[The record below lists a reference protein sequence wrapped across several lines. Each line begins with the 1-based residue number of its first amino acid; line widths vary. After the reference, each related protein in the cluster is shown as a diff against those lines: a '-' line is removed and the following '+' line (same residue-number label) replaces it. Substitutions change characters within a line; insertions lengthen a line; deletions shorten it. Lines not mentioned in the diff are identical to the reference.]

1 MTIVLSRGDGGA
13 VAVGGIVAAAASGG
27 AGAGLPLTCSSTHRA
42 RGVPFGGN
50 GGGGGCGRYGG
61 NNRYRRAVNSV
72 AGSGS
77 SMLGGHPLAGA
88 DPASTK
94 RDIKHRFEITAKLG
108 SGTYG
113 KVSLAFDHKTEREVA
128 VKLIRKSAIENK
140 QDLVRIR
147 REIRIMSMLNHPNI
161 IQIYEVFENKDKI
174 ILVMEYANGGELYD
188 YVSKNGSLPEAEARR
203 IFRQITSAVL
213 YCHKNKVAH
222 RDLKLENIL
231 LDARNNAKIADFG
244 LSNYFGQ
251 RHKLL
256 NTFCGSP
263 LYASPEIINGTPY
276 KGPEVDCWS
285 LGILLYTLV
294 YGSMPF
300 DGRDFNRMV
309 RQIKRGAYYEPDTPS
324 TASML
329 VRNMLR
335 VNPDRR
341 ATIYDIASHWWLN
354 LEENMPIIQEL
365 PENQITD
372 PTPLDERAE
381 IMVVQ
386 ELADETDVFME
397 FGHLSQATRRK
408 IEEFRR
414 RRKEAEEYNEQ
425 SPIKPPKARRTSRPE
440 QAEEEEMSAQDK
452 MLTATTAP
460 EQPPPPTKPVEAEA
474 EKSAFHDPLER
485 LKQLENR
492 LQTGKRTSPGP
503 VEDKKATET
512 PKEAKKEPPKK
523 LEKEQEQ
530 QQTKQTKRKPSLK
543 RQESVKE
550 KQQQR
555 AEKIAKVDGTTP
567 SPAAPKEPTKK
578 PTVTTT
584 TTTTVPTTTSTAS
597 ASVSASGTAD
607 PQRYWR
613 LETDSL
619 NALMNQVLEQMERGP
634 VSINLI
640 ARIKAHPFYDAR
652 PEVKELLE
660 SIIAAQPADVQ
671 KQTSKLIQQQSKQMC
686 NNKALT
692 ETPPTRNRTSAAA
705 APVQRNFSRVDSK
718 TRRSEKVERTAT
730 TSSAATVAAENNNN
744 NNNNTVAPPA
754 APDTVSPPV
763 PDTVVS
769 PKLLPPAPPPEQ
781 RKAQFRRRKEERR
794 WHSVEVG
801 FSTDS
806 SSTEEASAVAP
817 NVPSAEQ
824 AVPMMIAA
832 GAYVDNKS
840 ATAGLPNAVR
850 KASAVVAVAPQMAA
864 PRFVGTARVSRSEP
878 YEYDDEDE
886 EEEDDYDEDEDFF
899 DAEEDE
905 EEYESEID
913 ELADD
918 VEQVA
923 AGAELAAPVSPPGAT
938 LRGRHATEA
947 LEAASA
953 TLPQQSQRKPS
964 APKIVERAASDT
976 APPMSPPAAQN
987 AQQLNTLERGLAKR
1001 VSKGKYQFVAHP
1013 NIAEYGR
1020 GVSAEAESPP
1030 PTKRRI
1036 GGPQPRPE
1044 HSPILFDKAKDYLM
1058 RYPDTGDDD
1067 EDAEGVASEGLLVQK
1082 KSSTK
1087 PSKEEQEQQQQNGS
1101 AWLKNQDPDVPSLSE
1116 MDMDN
1121 SSSSSTAITPLAPPL
1136 HTDDAGGGGAGGARG
1151 VESVQQSKGKER
1163 KETKGRGERRRTTT
1177 TTEEESEEEEEEEE
1191 ETSTPFRPR
1200 PSTIIGFRTIQ
1211 PMGTDG
1217 VCKEAPIVQVK
1228 PQTSQPQS
1236 PAPAQSPTQRQ
1247 PPSQYTQQRAKLL
1260 NRNSAS
1266 PSPMLLST
1274 VVIAGSPPPATVVRT
1289 GGGTVASAALS
1300 PVAPEAPPSP
1310 APPPDPASSSPPPP
1324 QPLRYETA
1332 AAFIRRKNRE
1342 RRARHLTVAVTELVP
1357 VRQDEWTT
1365 RFPSVDQPD
1374 YQQQL
1379 SPPNDFT
1386 TANKRK
1392 SSIGAQKLDAQTSP
1406 GLGYQRPSY
1415 LDERKLPYGA
1425 SAGGVETNFPRQTY
1439 VDRRKSFHEMSPP
1452 SDEAPYDRYAIAGG
1466 YFNSLVGNT
1475 HMPSN
1480 ISRYEDEVYNAFK
1493 PFGGAGGTSGGWSRG
1508 QDKERF
1514 EVYKTMAERSAEFG
1528 RNDTSNYQHRM
1539 GAGGS
1544 CYYPGERPL
1553 SSYAG
1558 GSTNLAQ
1565 LRQPRIVDD
1574 GYGGTGGAHCGA
1586 GGGTVPYDRRRSVY
1600 ELERPGNNDYAAG
1613 GVFYGQHHAPMPEPD
1628 SPPGGGRYRRRIG
1641 ATLRDADGRRAAYAT
1656 RSQSN
1661 DHLCALSSRACDD
1674 YDPPYYD
1681 TVNNARYMA
1690 SDTAGAMGY
1699 GGAGG
1704 MGPPDYSYVSY
1715 HDTGAMGQN
1724 RPSLG
1729 TIGRQEPLDMG
1740 AAPSRSILKNKQAYE
1755 MEPRAQIQPT
1765 VGTGGPSHAGL
1776 MGRLR
1781 RLASV
1786 EKSYGIGTD
1795 ELLMSGGAVTDPY
1808 QQHRYGGISGG
1819 PGGYS
1824 SRRYGGSSDHLP
1836 TTTTVLPPS
1845 YQQQQQQSVPPMGGG
1860 TYVGGGGMYFHTSL
1874 DSADYDPYGVENA
1887 PIRKR
1892 SVGGGA
1898 GGGGFLNLARR
1909 RTTEVRLQPEVNG
1922 GAIAGGHTAAVG
1934 RARETS
1940 ALLDEEFKRPR
1951 SPIDRIKSLFR
1962 GNSKS
1967 RDSHHQPVT
1976 PQAMAAAAAPA
1987 SSAHFSAASASTRFA
2002 SAIGASGVPS
2012 SAAAAYGGVGGS
2024 TVGGGGYGSGVGSY
2038 MGGGSGGAGTT
2049 AGCYK
2054 RYGAAGPLVGGSG
2067 GGGGAYGAGGTG
2079 GYGTPAAG
2087 HHYHNSRYS
2096 NGGASAGAGYG
2107 RPNVGGMPRSNWYD
2121 TDTHL

>member
-13 VAVGGIVAAAASGG
+13 AAVGGIVAAASGG
-27 AGAGLPLTCSSTHRA
+27 GGAVGAGLPLTCSSTHRA
-42 RGVPFGGN
+42 RGVPFGINGN
-50 GGGGGCGRYGG
+50 GSGGGCGRYGG

-72 AGSGS
+72 A
-77 SMLGGHPLAGA
+77 GGHPLAGA

-128 VKLIRKSAIENK
+128 MLKQFTYLPYPRKCGT
-140 QDLVRIR
+140 L
-147 REIRIMSMLNHPNI
+147 
-161 IQIYEVFENKDKI
+161 
-174 ILVMEYANGGELYD
+174 
-188 YVSKNGSLPEAEARR
+188 ARTK
-203 IFRQITSAVL
+203 F
-213 YCHKNKVAH
+213 AH

-452 MLTATTAP
+452 MLTATTTTAP
-460 EQPPPPTKPVEAEA
+460 ATKEPPPIKPVEA

-503 VEDKKATET
+503 VEDKKSAET

-530 QQTKQTKRKPSLK
+530 PQTKQTKRKPSLK

-555 AEKIAKVDGTTP
+555 AEKIAKVEDITP
-567 SPAAPKEPTKK
+567 SPAASKEPTKK

-597 ASVSASGTAD
+597 ASVSASSTTAD

-705 APVQRNFSRVDSK
+705 PMQRNFSRVDSK

-730 TSSAATVAAENNNN
+730 TSAATVAAENNNN
-744 NNNNTVAPPA
+744 NNTVAPPA
-754 APDTVSPPV
+754 PDT
-763 PDTVVS
+763 VS

-806 SSTEEASAVAP
+806 SSTEEASAAVAP

-824 AVPMMIAA
+824 AVPLMIAT
-832 GAYVDNKS
+832 GANVDNKS
-840 ATAGLPNAVR
+840 TTAGLPNIGR
-850 KASAVVAVAPQMAA
+850 KASAVVVVAPQMAA

-886 EEEDDYDEDEDFF
+886 EEEEEDDYDEDEDFY

-923 AGAELAAPVSPPGAT
+923 AAGAEPAAPASPPGVT

-953 TLPQQSQRKPS
+953 ALPQPQRKPS

-1058 RYPDTGDDD
+1058 RYPDTGDD

-1087 PSKEEQEQQQQNGS
+1087 PGKEEQEQQQQQNGS
-1101 AWLKNQDPDVPSLSE
+1101 AC
-1116 MDMDN
+1116 
-1121 SSSSSTAITPLAPPL
+1121 SSSSTAITPLAPPPL
-1136 HTDDAGGGGAGGARG
+1136 HTDDAGSARG
-1151 VESVQQSKGKER
+1151 VESVQQSKSKER
-1163 KETKGRGERRRTTT
+1163 GTKGRGERRRTT

-1236 PAPAQSPTQRQ
+1236 PAPAQSPTQHQ
-1247 PPSQYTQQRAKLL
+1247 PPPQYTQQRAKHL

-1274 VVIAGSPPPATVVRT
+1274 VVIATSPPPAPVVVRAS
-1289 GGGTVASAALS
+1289 GGTVLAAAAALS

-1310 APPPDPASSSPPPP
+1310 APPPDPASSSPPPSQ
-1324 QPLRYETA
+1324 QPHRYESA

-1374 YQQQL
+1374 YQQL
-1379 SPPNDFT
+1379 SPTSDFT

-1392 SSIGAQKLDAQTSP
+1392 SSIGGAQKLDAQTSP

-1415 LDERKLPYGA
+1415 LDERKLPYG
-1425 SAGGVETNFPRQTY
+1425 SAGGVESNFPRQTY

-1466 YFNSLVGNT
+1466 YFNSLVGNA

-1493 PFGGAGGTSGGWSRG
+1493 PFGGAGGTGGGCSRG

-1528 RNDTSNYQHRM
+1528 RDDTSNYQHRM

-1574 GYGGTGGAHCGA
+1574 GYGGTGTGGAHCGA
-1586 GGGTVPYDRRRSVY
+1586 GGGGTVPYDRRRSVY

-1613 GVFYGQHHAPMPEPD
+1613 GVFYNQHHAPVPEPD

-1661 DHLCALSSRACDD
+1661 DHLCTLSSRAYDD

-1699 GGAGG
+1699 GGVGG

-1740 AAPSRSILKNKQAYE
+1740 AAPARSILKNRQAYE

-1795 ELLMSGGAVTDPY
+1795 ELLMSGGADPY
-1808 QQHRYGGISGG
+1808 HQHRYGGISGG
-1819 PGGYS
+1819 AAGGHS

-1836 TTTTVLPPS
+1836 TTTVLPPS
-1845 YQQQQQQSVPPMGGG
+1845 YQQQQQQQQQQSVPPMGGG
-1860 TYVGGGGMYFHTSL
+1860 TYVGGGGMYFHASL
-1874 DSADYDPYGVENA
+1874 DSADYDPYGVESA
-1887 PIRKR
+1887 TVRKR

-1976 PQAMAAAAAPA
+1976 PQAAAAPA
-1987 SSAHFSAASASTRFA
+1987 SSAHFSAATAASASTRFA
-2002 SAIGASGVPS
+2002 SAIGAGGVPS
-2012 SAAAAYGGVGGS
+2012 SAAAYGGVGSAVG
-2024 TVGGGGYGSGVGSY
+2024 GGGGYGSGVGSY
-2038 MGGGSGGAGTT
+2038 MGGGGGVGAGTT
-2049 AGCYK
+2049 GCYK
-2054 RYGAAGPLVGGSG
+2054 RYGAAGPLVGS
-2067 GGGGAYGAGGTG
+2067 GGAYGAGGTG
-2079 GYGTPAAG
+2079 GYGAPAAG
-2087 HHYHNSRYS
+2087 HHHYHNSRYS

-2107 RPNVGGMPRSNWYD
+2107 RPSVGGMPRSNWYD